1 VKAKLL
7 ALALLSLT
15 LEGCLGGSPDRG
27 TAQVGVY
34 LTHTATTSP
43 LTLHASAQEEIAE
56 VWVNVTRVTA
66 RIDGK
71 WVTLLQVPES
81 EGALNLQ
88 GLRFKERLLGEKTI
102 PAGKITE
109 IRFELRKNEAN
120 GPLYNYVV
128 LADGSQLALNVPSG
142 ELKPELDLVVAKD
155 TVVELVFD
163 VNLDYFVERGGDGSY
178 NVNPR
183 KALVFLESFR
193 DRFASIRGEVELPNG
208 LDQLI
213 SMEINLFRQ
222 GYDQPIWTAHLQD
235 GRLSFEITS
244 LPAGQYRLEASVEV
258 LGAASLTLS
267 SGPFYLEEGSSKSV
281 TLRS

>member
-1 VKAKLL
+1 MGKRP
-7 ALALLSLT
+7 
-15 LEGCLGGSPDRG
+15 SPPGR
-27 TAQVGVY
+27 
-34 LTHTATTSP
+34 SRR
-43 LTLHASAQEEIAE
+43 S
-56 VWVNVTRVTA
+56 
-66 RIDGK
+66 
-71 WVTLLQVPES
+71 
-81 EGALNLQ
+81 ALNL
-88 GLRFKERLLGEKTI
+88 
-102 PAGKITE
+102 GKMKPT
-109 IRFELRKNEAN
+109 

-222 GYDQPIWTAHLQD
+222 GHDQPIWTAHLQD

-267 SGPFYLEEGSSKSV
+267 SGPLSRRGKQQIRYPQKL
-281 TLRS
+281 T